1 MLNVD
6 VENIKWLFEN
16 YGEDILSGEYLLGVD
31 SHEELG
37 GADLVLYDVWGMHIS
52 IKTQKEL
59 SEWCT
64 KHGVDEE
71 ELEVERTTLVRNA
84 QPIKLEGAIELL
96 VENAIERIDASVL
109 ADILTHGATGYY
121 HLEHSELETELGSV
135 FGRPFK
141 IIG

>member
-16 YGEDILSGEYLLGVD
+16 YGEDILSGDYLLGVD
-31 SHEELG
+31 NHEELG
-37 GADLVLYDVWGMHIS
+37 GADLVLYDVYGMN

-64 KHGVDEE
+64 KYGGDEE
-71 ELEVERTTLVRNA
+71 NLEIERTTLVRNA
-84 QPIKLEGAIELL
+84 QTIKLADAIGLL
-96 VENAIERIDASVL
+96 VENAIDRIDASE
-109 ADILTHGATGYY
+109 LTFMLTEGTRGYY
-121 HLEHSELETELGSV
+121 DWDNLELETELESV

-141 IIG
+141 IID